1 MKSKAHT
8 GWKQWAWP
16 VQRKPVS
23 VHPVWLAVLDELEP
37 GPLVPV
43 VRGAGCIA
51 VPEGPV
57 APGVVGSDFELG
69 W

>member
-1 MKSKAHT
+1 M
-8 GWKQWAWP
+8 
-16 VQRKPVS
+16 QRKPVS